1 MQNNSN
7 SKNQRKKYSVN
18 ERVEYHKKRINS
30 FDSSI
35 RAKSYS
41 MSWLEGYN
49 DSYAKQNYS
58 AVCSEI
64 TARKK
69 NGRLTRNESAVLYG
83 FKNGL
88 KARLSKK

>member
-1 MQNNSN
+1 M
-7 SKNQRKKYSVN
+7 KKKYSIK
-18 ERVEYHKKRINS
+18 ERAEYHKKRINS

-49 DSYAKQNYS
+49 DPYAKQNYS

-64 TARKK
+64 EHKKK
-69 NGRLTRNESAVLYG
+69 NGGLTRNESAILYG

-88 KARLSKK
+88 KAKLSKNNRPN

>member
-1 MQNNSN
+1 M
-7 SKNQRKKYSVN
+7 KKKKYTIQ
-18 ERVEYHKKRINS
+18 ERAEYHKKRINS

-64 TARKK
+64 NARKK